1 MIAVFGRRRAGGRGR
16 SRAVQALLFICAV
29 FAAPSAR
36 AEDLGGAD
44 LAAPPAVDAETLP
57 STLTGTLAKARASGV
72 ITLGYRDASYP
83 FSFARPGASEPMG
96 YSIDLCKGVAEE
108 IIRELQGAPVR
119 VAFASVTPESRIEA
133 LVSGKIDLECGST
146 TDNSERRRQVAFSP
160 LIFVAGTKLIT
171 KRGGSIRSLA
181 DLAGKT
187 LVVTSGTTNERAIHA
202 LNDKYKLGVAIV
214 AAPDHD
220 ASYDLLASGKADAF
234 ATDDVLLSG
243 LIASRHSAATMEI
256 VGDFLTYEPYGLMFR
271 KDDPEMN
278 GAVNRAF
285 STMASDGQWRAT
297 YRKWFLGA
305 TPTGERLDLPMSPQL
320 TEVLRAMGADEF

>member
-1 MIAVFGRRRAGGRGR
+1 MKALFGLAV
-16 SRAVQALLFICAV
+16 ALALS
-29 FAAPSAR
+29 AASPAR

-44 LAAPPAVDAETLP
+44 LAAPPALNLETLP
-57 STLTGTLAKARASGV
+57 ATVTGTLGKVRAGGV
-72 ITLGYRDASYP
+72 LTLGYRDASFP
-83 FSFARPGASEPMG
+83 FSFARPDASEPMG

-119 VAFASVTPESRIEA
+119 LAFASVTAESRIEA

-160 LIFVAGTKLIT
+160 LIFVAGTKLMT
-171 KRGGSIRSLA
+171 RRGGSIRSLA

-187 LVVTSGTTNERAIHA
+187 LVVTRGTTNEKAIRA

-220 ASYDLLASGKADAF
+220 ASYDLLASGKANAF

-271 KDDPEMN
+271 KDDSEMN

-285 STMASDGQWRAT
+285 AAMASDGQWRAT